1 MYFAHDNVLIEKQEA
16 FLYAG
21 GVVLC
26 SAISVLTAHRYGLGL
41 THIGM
46 KLRVSC
52 CSLIYR
58 KARCLFSLSLYIYN
72 FFNRLSLTFN
82 FSLLANKNLLYKLKI

>member
-1 MYFAHDNVLIEKQEA
+1 MYFAPDNVLIEKQEA

-21 GVVLC
+21 GVIMC

-58 KARCLFSLSLYIYN
+58 KARCLFLLTISLY
-72 FFNRLSLTFN
+72 T
-82 FSLLANKNLLYKLKI
+82 